1 MTHRRAG
8 YSLFEVLIA
17 FVIMTSVLAVL
28 LPGQSRLLGRAE
40 ALQQQ
45 QLAFDFALSR
55 LAALQVAQDLPL
67 GRSQDTYQAWVIQT
81 DIRPG
86 AMLPSG
92 RDTVHVEVRIRDR
105 RGRQLA
111 LAESLL
117 AIR

>member
-1 MTHRRAG
+1 MTHCRAG

-40 ALQQQ
+40 ALQEQ

-55 LAALQVAQDLPL
+55 LAVLQVAEDLPL
-67 GRSQDTYQAWVIQT
+67 GNSEDSYQAWVVQT
-81 DIRPG
+81 EIKPG
-86 AMLPSG
+86 AILPSG

-105 RGRQLA
+105 RGQQLA

-117 AIR
+117 AVR